1 VSVIGRT
8 MPLLRAATLVAL
20 VAAPGHPS
28 SRQAVWQA
36 DVRIQLLEVTVL
48 RGPTAGTKPGQAS
61 TTARQLSARVV
72 VASDNDDEAR
82 GVRLDVLLPV
92 GVGVVRLPAECRA
105 SPSAVATL
113 TGRVTCDLGV
123 IPVRGRREVTVST
136 TATVNANGARFAA
149 MVSSDTPDPVPGNNF
164 AERGVP

>member
-1 VSVIGRT
+1 MIETRRAC
-8 MPLLRAATLVAL
+8 LLGAATLVAL
-20 VAAPGHPS
+20 AAAPGPGV

-36 DVRIQLLEVTVL
+36 DVRIQLLEVTAL
-48 RGPTAGTKPGQAS
+48 RGSTAASKPGQAS
-61 TTARQLSARVV
+61 AAARQFTARVV

-92 GVGVVRLPAECRA
+92 GAGVVRLPAECRA

-123 IPVRGRREVTVST
+123 MPVRGLREVMIST
-136 TATVNANGARFAA
+136 TATVSPTGARFAA
-149 MVSSDTPDPVPGNNF
+149 LVSSDTPDPVPGNNF

>member
-1 VSVIGRT
+1 MIETRRAY
-8 MPLLRAATLVAL
+8 LLLGAATLVAF
-20 VAAPGHPS
+20 VAAPGRGA

-36 DVRIQLLEVTVL
+36 DVRIQLLEVTAL
-48 RGPTAGTKPGQAS
+48 RGSTSASKPGQA
-61 TTARQLSARVV
+61 ARQLSARVV

-92 GVGVVRLPAECRA
+92 GAGVVRLPGECRE
-105 SPSAVATL
+105 SPRAVATL

-123 IPVRGRREVTVST
+123 IPVRGLREVTIST
-136 TATVNANGARFAA
+136 TATVSPNGARFAA
-149 MVSSDTPDPVPGNNF
+149 LVSSDTPDPVPGNNF

>member
-1 VSVIGRT
+1 MSEIGRVS
-8 MPLLRAATLVAL
+8 PLFGAAALVAL
-20 VAAPGHPS
+20 AAAPGHPVA
-28 SRQAVWQA
+28 RQAVWQA
-36 DVRIQLLEVTVL
+36 DVRIQLLEVSTL
-48 RGPTAGTKPGQAS
+48 RGARAGDKPGQTS
-61 TTARQLSARVV
+61 TAARQFSARVV

-92 GVGVVRLPAECRA
+92 GAGVVRLPAACQA

-123 IPVRGRREVTVST
+123 IPVRGLREVMIST
-136 TATVNANGARFAA
+136 TATVSANGARFAA
-149 MVSSDTPDPVPGNNF
+149 LVSSDTPDPVPGNNY